1 MPHGRKVGI
10 MAKSKLT
17 KRISVLALALVVS
30 LFVTSVFA
38 GGAFKAQAKD
48 RSVYYRANKEL
59 VAPIDGDGYFAVL
72 DEADN
77 LTQMEAIVEVAT
89 AVKEFEKAYAEGDY
103 LADDWKQIKKY
114 FALCE
119 NACRVKGA
127 EDDNYYLNYT
137 ASYRS
142 VSEYCYFHNSS

>member
-48 RSVYYRANKEL
+48 RSVYYRANQEL
-59 VAPIDGDGYFAVL
+59 VAPIDSDGYFAVL

-77 LTQMEAIVEVAT
+77 LT
-89 AVKEFEKAYAEGDY
+89 
-103 LADDWKQIKKY
+103 
-114 FALCE
+114 
-119 NACRVKGA
+119 
-127 EDDNYYLNYT
+127 
-137 ASYRS
+137 
-142 VSEYCYFHNSS
+142 